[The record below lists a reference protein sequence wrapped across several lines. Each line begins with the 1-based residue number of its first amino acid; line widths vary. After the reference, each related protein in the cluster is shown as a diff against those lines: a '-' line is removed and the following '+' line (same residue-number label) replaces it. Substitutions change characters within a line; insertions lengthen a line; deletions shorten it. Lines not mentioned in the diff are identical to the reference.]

1 MSEQVIPKVTIPLL
15 SNNKDMIRIG
25 IEILVLGLICYYFYS
40 KHIKTLKHIEDISQ
54 KMEER
59 DDEIDQLKAEIQE
72 LRVIC
77 NSNHTLIVGLS
88 KQDKKPVRTQQPIE
102 KMVIPPPPSFQSP
115 KYTKEEEED
124 LVEEFR
130 TPGVIKN
137 EKLELKVVSLDDELE
152 SELQELN

>member
-77 NSNHTLIVGLS
+77 NSNHTLILGLS

-102 KMVIPPPPSFQSP
+102 KMVIPPPP
-115 KYTKEEEED
+115 KYIEEED

-152 SELQELN
+152 SELQELK